1 MAQKKSLV
9 NYTWDMDTYSKYI
22 VGAILLL
29 CILQVGT
36 VFEVH
41 YPTRL
46 VELYAFPWWRF
57 LIVFLVVIGAWWCP
71 RVGLLVALAAFFY
84 LNDMHILTN
93 PFVGSAKQIQAH
105 A

>member
-1 MAQKKSLV
+1 MAQKKPPMLH
-9 NYTWDMDTYSKYI
+9 TWDMETYSKII
-22 VGAILLL
+22 VGAILLV

-46 VELYAFPWWRF
+46 VELYAFPWWRL
-57 LIVFLVVIGAWWCP
+57 LIVLLVAIGAWWCP

-93 PFVGSAKQIQAH
+93 PFVGTAKPIQS
-105 A
+105 